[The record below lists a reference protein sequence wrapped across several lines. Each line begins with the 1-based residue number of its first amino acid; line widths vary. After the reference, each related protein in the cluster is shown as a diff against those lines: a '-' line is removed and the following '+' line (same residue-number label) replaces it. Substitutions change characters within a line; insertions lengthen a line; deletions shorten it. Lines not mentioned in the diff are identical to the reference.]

1 MEVNYNKEGVY
12 KLLNKN
18 ENKIIF
24 DIVQAALFQKEIEIS
39 KKVELNRIFQEMK
52 DQTIAGIPYEWL
64 SSKNIL
70 DVETKKQ
77 WDKFMMFQMAFWIKL
92 MQEQENLIQLMKQNY
107 INMVIL
113 KGTAAAIYYPKP
125 EVRSMG
131 DIDFFVN
138 PKDFQKACKIMIENG
153 YRSVHEKQTSP
164 HHIAFKKNKVTFEV
178 HKSLSIIARNHVGN
192 HQEYLQTF
200 MENGLVL
207 AEQKKIEHW
216 EFPTFPRLQSG
227 LVLLLHITQHLK
239 TGLGLRQI
247 LDWSMFVNQEL
258 DDEIW
263 KTEFQPI
270 LQKIGLETMAITVT
284 RMSQIYLGLTTE
296 GITWCLSADQK
307 LCEKLLEYFMEK
319 GNFGK
324 KAAEKERG
332 VKVLSVDKNL
342 LEFLKKLQYNGRNNW
357 KLTEKYWILRPF
369 AWIYQMCIY
378 IQLALNRKHP
388 ISTFRKDWKK
398 SRERIQLFRKLK
410 LFIK

>member
-24 DIVQAALFQKEIEIS
+24 DIVQAALFQKEIEIP
-39 KKVELNRIFQEMK
+39 KKVEWNRIFQEMK

-138 PKDFQKACKIMIENG
+138 PKDFQNACKIMIENG

-192 HQEYLQTF
+192 HQEYLQTL

-227 LVLLLHITQHLK
+227 LVLLLHIAQHLK

-263 KTEFQPI
+263 MKKKYI
-270 LQKIGLETMAITVT
+270 L
-284 RMSQIYLGLTTE
+284 
-296 GITWCLSADQK
+296 
-307 LCEKLLEYFMEK
+307 
-319 GNFGK
+319 
-324 KAAEKERG
+324 
-332 VKVLSVDKNL
+332 
-342 LEFLKKLQYNGRNNW
+342 
-357 KLTEKYWILRPF
+357 
-369 AWIYQMCIY
+369 
-378 IQLALNRKHP
+378 
-388 ISTFRKDWKK
+388 
-398 SRERIQLFRKLK
+398 
-410 LFIK
+410 